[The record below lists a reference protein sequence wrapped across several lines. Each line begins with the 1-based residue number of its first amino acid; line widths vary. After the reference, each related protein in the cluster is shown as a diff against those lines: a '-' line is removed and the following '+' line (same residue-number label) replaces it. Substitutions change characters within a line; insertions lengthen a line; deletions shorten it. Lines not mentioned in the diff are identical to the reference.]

1 MKKNNLIVLLLF
13 TATIFAQTQPQKP
26 YIEVTGIAETA
37 ITPNEIYLDICIKE
51 RTEKGKK
58 LTIDFLENQLK
69 GALSKIGIP
78 KENLFISDVNSVLA
92 KTGWWTE
99 EILSIA
105 NYSLKVNGADKLKL
119 VFESFKK
126 MHISDVQIT
135 KATHSNIIEIK
146 KKNRIK
152 AIKIAK
158 EKADYLLTAIGEQ
171 TGKPLIVNEINTGN
185 QSSFVNTN
193 YINQNSSYSM
203 IKVKSSGLREKAVA
217 FEKIKIT
224 SSIYVKFQIK

>member
-1 MKKNNLIVLLLF
+1 MKKINLLVLLLF
-13 TATIFAQTQPQKP
+13 TATIFAQTQTQKA
-26 YIEVTGIAETA
+26 YIEVTGIAETE
-37 ITPNEIYLDICIKE
+37 ISPNEIYLDICIKE

-69 GALSKIGIP
+69 AALSKIGIP
-78 KENLFISDVNSVLA
+78 KENLAISDVNSVLA

-99 EILSIA
+99 EILSVA

-126 MHISDVQIT
+126 MHISDVHVT
-135 KATHSNIIEIK
+135 KATHSNIIEIR
-146 KKNRIK
+146 KKNRIE

-171 TGKPLIVNEINTGN
+171 TGKPLIVNEINAGN
-185 QSSFVNTN
+185 PSNFVNANT
-193 YINQNSSYSM
+193 INQNSSYSIM
-203 IKVKSSGLREKAVA
+203 KIKSSGTRKEAVA

-224 SSIYVKFQIK
+224 SSVYVKFQIK